1 VRHDLNL
8 SFYHVR
14 DVLVLGL
21 GFVQSTLALNRACL
35 SVCVDFLT
43 PLHYLA
49 YFCSYTSRCE
59 SMNTMISFLWWV
71 IGFYWIVSGG
81 EVLELGAPRL
91 YWYASILFTVL
102 HYGITRYIYFS
113 RFE

>member
-1 VRHDLNL
+1 
-8 SFYHVR
+8 
-14 DVLVLGL
+14 
-21 GFVQSTLALNRACL
+21 
-35 SVCVDFLT
+35 
-43 PLHYLA
+43 
-49 YFCSYTSRCE
+49 
-59 SMNTMISFLWWV
+59 MNTMISFLWWV